1 MISSKLYPRNAQSTA
16 FILMASVSAFG
27 LYTCIFALRNA
38 FGVGTYADMDWLG
51 VGFKSWMVIFQVIG
65 YLISKFVGIKLVS
78 ELKPEHRAKNILFM
92 VLIATAAWLG
102 FAVTPLPFNFLF
114 ILINGFILGFGWG
127 LVFSYME
134 GRSTTEVLGA
144 AVSVS
149 FIFSAGFSKSVAG
162 WLLTL
167 GVTELWMPF
176 ITALVFLGPLL
187 VFLRLL
193 DKIPPPSP
201 EDEALR
207 TKRAPMTGK
216 ARWHYVKEFFP
227 GLLFLVLSYVLLTA
241 FRDFRDNFS
250 AEIWIALGYGGKP
263 GIFTLT
269 ETIISISVLIIIA
282 SLMFIKDNRKAMI
295 INHLIVI
302 VGMLLVGVSTWMFRS
317 GLMSP
322 TLWMILV
329 GMGLYFGYIQF
340 NSIFF
345 DRILATFRTV
355 ATVGFLIYLADAFGY
370 VGSVGVIL
378 FKELGGGQLS
388 WLEFFVNAAYTLS
401 ILGTIGMTFAL
412 LYFTRKEGALR
423 SKAGAANKSPLFP

>member
-1 MISSKLYPRNAQSTA
+1 MTSHKLYSGNSQSFA
-16 FILMASVSAFG
+16 FILTASLSAFG
-27 LYTCIFALRNA
+27 LYTCIFALRKA
-38 FGVGTYADMDWLG
+38 FGVGTYAELSWLG

-65 YLISKFVGIKLVS
+65 YLVSKFAGIKLVS
-78 ELKPEHRAKNILFM
+78 EMKSENRARNIFYM
-92 VLIATAAWLG
+92 VLIATASWLG
-102 FAVTPLPFNFLF
+102 FALAPVPFNFLF
-114 ILINGFILGFGWG
+114 IFINGFILGFGWG

-162 WLLTL
+162 WLLKT
-167 GVTELWMPF
+167 GITEIWMPF
-176 ITALVFLGPLL
+176 ATAVVFMGPLL
-187 VFLRLL
+187 IFLKLL
-193 DKIPPPSP
+193 DKIPAPSP

-207 TKRAPMTGK
+207 TKRVPMTGQERI
-216 ARWHYVKEFFP
+216 AYVKEFFP
-227 GLLFLVLSYVLLTA
+227 GLVLLVLSYILLTA

-269 ETIISISVLIIIA
+269 ETVISVTVLVLIA
-282 SLMFIKDNRKAMI
+282 SLMFIRNNYRAMI

-302 VGMLLVGVSTWMFRS
+302 AGMLMVGISTWLFRT
-317 GLMSP
+317 GLLSP
-322 TLWMILV
+322 TGWMIMV

-345 DRILATFRTV
+345 DRILATFKTA

-370 VGSVGVIL
+370 IGSVSVIL
-378 FKELGGGQLS
+378 YKELGNARLS
-388 WLEFFVNAAYTLS
+388 WLEFFVRSAYTLS
-401 ILGTIGMTFAL
+401 ILGTVFMVL
-412 LYFTRKEGALR
+412 ALR
-423 SKAGAANKSPLFP
+423 YFVRKRQASQ

>member
-1 MISSKLYPRNAQSTA
+1 LTTNKLYSGNPRSLA
-16 FILMASVSAFG
+16 FILTASLSAFG
-27 LYTCIFALRNA
+27 LYTCIFALRKA
-38 FGVGTYADMDWLG
+38 FGVGTYADLSWLG

-65 YLISKFVGIKLVS
+65 YLVSKFTGIKLVS
-78 ELKPEHRAKNILFM
+78 EMKSENRARNITLM
-92 VLIATAAWLG
+92 VIIASASWLG
-102 FAVTPLPFNFLF
+102 FALSPVPFNFLF
-114 ILINGFILGFGWG
+114 IFINGFILGFGWG

-162 WLLTL
+162 WLLKT
-167 GVTELWMPF
+167 GITEIWMPF
-176 ITALVFLGPLL
+176 ATAVVFIGPLL
-187 VFLRLL
+187 IFLKLL
-193 DKIPPPSP
+193 DKIPAPSP

-207 TKRAPMTGK
+207 TRRVPMTGQERI
-216 ARWHYVKEFFP
+216 AYVKEFFP
-227 GLLFLVLSYVLLTA
+227 GLALLVLSYILLTA

-269 ETIISISVLIIIA
+269 ETVISITVLVLIA
-282 SLMFIKDNRKAMI
+282 SLMFIRNNYRAMV

-302 VGMLLVGVSTWMFRS
+302 AGMLMVGISTWLFRT
-317 GLMSP
+317 GLLSP
-322 TLWMILV
+322 TAWMILV

-345 DRILATFRTV
+345 DRILATFKTA

-370 VGSVGVIL
+370 IGSVSVIL
-378 FKELGGGQLS
+378 YKELGNARLS
-388 WLEFFVNAAYTLS
+388 WLEFFVRSAYTLS
-401 ILGTIGMTFAL
+401 ILGTVFMVL
-412 LYFTRKEGALR
+412 ALR
-423 SKAGAANKSPLFP
+423 YFVRKRQVSQ

>member
-1 MISSKLYPRNAQSTA
+1 MISTRLYPRNAQSPA
-16 FILMASVSAFG
+16 FILIASLSAFG
-27 LYTCIFALRNA
+27 LYTCIFALRKA
-38 FGVGTYADMDWLG
+38 FGVGTYAEMSWLG

-65 YLISKFVGIKLVS
+65 YLISKFAGIKLVS
-78 ELKPEHRAKNILFM
+78 ELKPERRAKNILFM
-92 VLIATAAWLG
+92 VLIATTSWLG
-102 FAVTPLPFNFLF
+102 FAVAPLPFNFLF

-162 WLLTL
+162 WLLNM

-176 ITALVFLGPLL
+176 VTALVFMGPLL
-187 VFLRLL
+187 IFLRML
-193 DKIPPPSP
+193 DQIPPPTP
-201 EDEALR
+201 DDEALR
-207 TKRAPMTGK
+207 TKRVPMTGPERM
-216 ARWHYVKEFFP
+216 AYVREFFP
-227 GLLFLVLSYVLLTA
+227 GLIFLVLSYVLLTA

-250 AEIWIALGYGGKP
+250 AEIWIALGFGGKP

-269 ETIISISVLIIIA
+269 ETIISVTVLALIA
-282 SLMFIKDNRKAMI
+282 SLMFIRNNYRAMV

-302 VGMLLVGVSTWMFRS
+302 AGMVLVGISTWLFRS
-317 GLMSP
+317 GFLSP
-322 TLWMILV
+322 TAWMILV

-345 DRILATFRTV
+345 DRILATFKTA

-370 VGSVGVIL
+370 IGSVSVIL
-378 FKELGGGQLS
+378 YKELGNAQLS
-388 WLEFFVNAAYTLS
+388 WLEFFVRSAYTLS
-401 ILGTIGMTFAL
+401 VLGTLFML
-412 LYFTRKEGALR
+412 LALR
-423 SKAGAANKSPLFP
+423 YFMTKKKVS

>member
-1 MISSKLYPRNAQSTA
+1 MIPSRLYPRNAQSPA
-16 FILMASVSAFG
+16 FILVASLSAFG
-27 LYTCIFALRNA
+27 LYTCIFALRKA
-38 FGVGTYADMDWLG
+38 FGVGTYADMSWLG

-65 YLISKFVGIKLVS
+65 YLVSKFAGIKLVS
-78 ELKPEHRAKNILFM
+78 ELKPESRAKNILFM
-92 VLIATAAWLG
+92 VLMATASWLG

-162 WLLTL
+162 WLLTM
-167 GVTELWMPF
+167 GITELWMPF
-176 ITALVFLGPLL
+176 VTALVFMGPLL
-187 VFLRLL
+187 IFLQML

-201 EDEALR
+201 QDEALR
-207 TKRAPMTGK
+207 TKRVPMTGPERI
-216 ARWHYVKEFFP
+216 AYVKEFLP
-227 GLLFLVLSYVLLTA
+227 GLVFLVLSYVLLTA

-282 SLMFIKDNRKAMI
+282 SLMFIKDNRKAMV
-295 INHLIVI
+295 INHIIVI
-302 VGMLLVGVSTWMFRS
+302 VGMLLVGISTWMFRS

-322 TLWMILV
+322 TIWMILV

-345 DRILATFRTV
+345 DRILATFKTA

-378 FKELGGGQLS
+378 FKELGGAQLS
-388 WLEFFVNAAYTLS
+388 WLEFFVTAAYTLS
-401 ILGTIGMTFAL
+401 ILGSIGMTLAL
-412 LYFTRKEGALR
+412 IYFSRKEKIWRA
-423 SKAGAANKSPLFP
+423 KV